1 MILGYDEAGHGDVL
15 LLVHGFPVDRRIW
28 VDQLAGLSDI
38 RRVVAPDLRGR
49 GKSPTE
55 ETEWTIDTHA
65 EDLAETIRS
74 LGVESV
80 DLAGLSMGGY
90 IAFALLRRHPEL
102 VRSLIL
108 VSTRAA
114 QDAPEYK
121 TGREMTAE
129 RAAKFGTLALAES
142 MIDKLLTPNAPSEV
156 RDQVMAMFD
165 DVPGPASAAD
175 SIAMRDRVDS
185 TPMLASIS
193 IPTLVIEGEEEAL
206 LPKESSRAL
215 ADAIPGAKLESIP
228 RAGHFAPIENPK
240 EFNRRVR
247 AFFSTRE

>member
-1 MILGYDEAGHGDVL
+1 MILGYDEAGRGEVL
-15 LLVHGFPVDRRIW
+15 LLVHGFPIDRRIW
-28 VDQLAGLSDI
+28 ADQLTGLADI

-49 GKSPTE
+49 GKSPSSDTS
-55 ETEWTIDTHA
+55 WTIETLA

-90 IAFALLRRHPEL
+90 IAFALLRKHPEL

-114 QDAPEYK
+114 PDAPEYK

-129 RAAKFGTLALAES
+129 RAKKFGTRALAES
-142 MIDKLLTPNAPSEV
+142 MIDKLLTPNVPREV
-156 RDQVMAMFD
+156 RDRVLEMFD
-165 DVPGPASAAD
+165 SVPGETSAAD
-175 SIAMRDRVDS
+175 SLAMRDRADS
-185 TPMLASIS
+185 TEMLGSIL

-206 LPKESSRAL
+206 LPAGSGRAM
-215 ADAIPGAKLESIP
+215 AETIPGAYLASIP
-228 RAGHFAPIENPK
+228 AAGHFAPIENPE
-240 EFNRRVR
+240 EFNARVR
-247 AFFSTRE
+247 MFFATTA

>member
-1 MILGYDEAGHGDVL
+1 MILGYDEAGRGEVL

-28 VDQLAGLSDI
+28 ADQLTGLADI

-49 GKSPTE
+49 GKSPSSDTS
-55 ETEWTIDTHA
+55 WTIDSHA

-80 DLAGLSMGGY
+80 DLAGVSMGGY
-90 IAFALLRRHPEL
+90 IAFALLREHPEL

-114 QDAPEYK
+114 ADAPEYK

-129 RAAKFGTLALAES
+129 RAKRFGTRALAAS
-142 MIDKLLTPNAPSEV
+142 MIDKLLTPNAPRQV
-156 RDQVMAMFD
+156 RARVLEMFD
-165 DVPGPASAAD
+165 SIPGETSAAD
-175 SIAMRDRVDS
+175 SLAMRDRADS
-185 TPMLASIS
+185 TEMLRSIL

-206 LPKESSRAL
+206 LPAGSGRVTAET
-215 ADAIPGAKLESIP
+215 IPGAYLASIP
-228 RAGHFAPIENPK
+228 AAGHFAPIENPE
-240 EFNRRVR
+240 EFNARVR
-247 AFFSTRE
+247 MFFATTG